1 MIARREFITLLG
13 GAAAWP
19 VGARA
24 QQPERIRQVGVLLA
38 LPENDPEVKERLTA
52 FRQILEGAG
61 WVEGRNLKSQYRW
74 AAADP
79 KLARSYAAE
88 LVALRPDVIFAAPTS
103 MATTLQRE
111 TRSVPIVFAQVADP
125 IGAGLVA
132 SLGRPGSNVTGFSH
146 FEFPFG
152 SKWLELLKQIAPK
165 VTHVTV
171 LYDPANPASTGYL
184 PIIDAAARAL
194 AVDAHP
200 TAVRDSAEIERSIG
214 AAAREPDAGLILIP
228 GPIMGAQREL
238 IVSLTNKHK
247 LPSVYAF
254 RYHPDGGGLASY
266 GVDLIDLYR
275 HAAGYVD
282 RILKG
287 EKPADLPV
295 QQPIKFE
302 LVINLKTAK
311 ALGLDVPLMLL
322 ARADE
327 VIE

>member
-1 MIARREFITLLG
+1 MRRREFITLLG
-13 GAAAWP
+13 GAAAAWP
-19 VGARA
+19 TAARA
-24 QQPERIRQVGVLLA
+24 EQGDGMRQIGVLLA
-38 LPENDPEVKERLTA
+38 LPQNDPEVRERLTV
-52 FRQILEGAG
+52 FRQALEDAG
-61 WVEGRNLKSQYRW
+61 WIEGRNVRTQYRW

-88 LVALRPDVIFAAPTS
+88 LVALKPNVIFAAPTS
-103 MATTLQRE
+103 MATTMQRE
-111 TRSVPIVFAQVADP
+111 TRSVPIVFTQVADP
-125 IGAGLVA
+125 VGAGLVA
-132 SLGRPGSNVTGFSH
+132 SLARPGGNVTGFSH

-152 SKWLELLKQIAPK
+152 SKWLELLKQIAPN

-194 AVDAHP
+194 AVDVHP
-200 TAVRDSAEIERSIG
+200 TAVRDKAEIERGIG
-214 AAAREPDAGLILIP
+214 ATAREPNGGLILIP
-228 GPIMGAQREL
+228 GPIIGAQRAL
-238 IVSLTNKHK
+238 IISLANKYA
-247 LPSVYAF
+247 LPNVYAF
-254 RYHPDGGGLASY
+254 RYHPIGGGLASY
-266 GVDLIDLYR
+266 GVDLLDLYR
-275 HAAGYVD
+275 RAAGYID

-295 QQPIKFE
+295 QAPTKYE

-311 ALGLDVPLMLL
+311 ALGIEVPSMLL